1 MGYSSLAT
9 YKNLTSNKSTRK
21 SNVLDNI
28 VIHCYVGQVTAK
40 QGCDYFAT
48 TSRQVSANY
57 VVGYDG
63 SIGVSVDEK
72 YRAWTT
78 GYQDK
83 NGNTIRR
90 NGISGADMDHRAVT
104 IEVACESYAPYK
116 ITDKAYKAL
125 INLCADICKRNGIKE
140 LKWQGDKAYV
150 GKLDK
155 QNLAVHRWFAPT
167 ECPGDYIFS
176 KMGDLAKQVNAKLK
190 PATTTTTTNKTN
202 TSTTTKAKFAKGDV
216 VKVTKAVTYEGKSF
230 KLYYDK
236 YTVLEVKGDRVVI
249 GVNGVIT
256 APVKDTNLT
265 KVTATTTKEIK
276 VGSTVKVKKNAKTYD
291 GKALASFVYNRK
303 HKVSQ
308 IDGYRVVITYDGQTV
323 AAVNKSDLTLV

>member
-9 YKNLTSNKSTRK
+9 YKNLTSKYSTRK
-21 SNVLDNI
+21 SNTIDNI
-28 VIHCYVGQVTAK
+28 VVHCYVGQVTAK
-40 QGCDYFAT
+40 QGCDYIAS
-48 TSRQVSANY
+48 TSREVSSNY
-57 VVGYDG
+57 VVGHDG

-78 GYQDK
+78 GYQDS

-90 NGISGADMDHRAVT
+90 NGISGSDIDHRGIT
-104 IEVACESYAPYK
+104 IEVACDSYAPYK

-176 KMGDLAKQVNAKLK
+176 KMGDLAKRVNAKLK
-190 PATTTTTTNKTN
+190 P
-202 TSTTTKAKFAKGDV
+202 TTTKKPTTSTATKEKFAKGDT
-216 VKVTKAVTYEGKSF
+216 VKVKKAVTYEGKSF

-236 YTVLEVKGDRVVI
+236 YTVLEIKGDRVVI
-249 GVNGVIT
+249 GVNGVVT
-256 APVKDTNLT
+256 APVKDSNLT
-265 KVTATTTKEIK
+265 KVTTTTAKKEIK
-276 VGSTVKVKKNAKTYD
+276 VGSTVKVKKGAKTYE
-291 GKALASFVYNRK
+291 GSSLASFVYNRK
-303 HKVSQ
+303 HKVSE
-308 IDGYRVVITYDGQTV
+308 IKGNRVVITYGGEV
-323 AAVNKSDLTLV
+323 VCAVKKSDLTLA